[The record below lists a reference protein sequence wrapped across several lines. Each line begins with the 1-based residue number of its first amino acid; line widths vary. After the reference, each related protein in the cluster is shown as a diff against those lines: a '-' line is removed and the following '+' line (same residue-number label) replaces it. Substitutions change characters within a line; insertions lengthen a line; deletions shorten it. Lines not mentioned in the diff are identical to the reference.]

1 MDQLGVHIGSSV
13 RVAFPSSGTA
23 PGQSRRFTVVG
34 TTVLPPDFNPRG
46 GLGTGA
52 IFTLAGLVGHSCS
65 SGPGGQA
72 CISSS
77 VLSNNGA
84 FLVRAAPGQQGKAA
98 IDALSRAYPAQVNF
112 PQPPTNLVN
121 FGDAVN
127 FPLILGFVVVLFGIG
142 TLLHLLLTSLNRR
155 RRETGL
161 LKSLGMLRRQ
171 IAFCVSWQ
179 TTTVA
184 LIGVVLGVPLGIAA
198 GRAVWSSFASNVGVD
213 TVPVVAV
220 GLLFLVAFGALVVAN
235 VLAVVPAFVAA
246 RARPASLL
254 RAE

>member
-1 MDQLGVHIGSSV
+1 
-13 RVAFPSSGTA
+13 
-23 PGQSRRFTVVG
+23 
-34 TTVLPPDFNPRG
+34 VLPPDFNPRG

-52 IFTLAGLVGHSCS
+52 IFTLAGFIGHSCP

-72 CISSS
+72 CIAST

-84 FLVRAAPGQQGKAA
+84 FLVRAAPGQQGNGA
-98 IDALSRAYPAQVNF
+98 IDALSRTYPSQVNF

-121 FGDAVN
+121 FGEAVN
-127 FPLILGFVVVLFGIG
+127 FPLILGFVVVLFGVA

-171 IAFCVSWQ
+171 IAYCVSWQ

-184 LIGVVLGVPLGIAA
+184 LIGVALGVPLGIAA
-198 GRAVWSSFASNVGVD
+198 GRAVWSAFASNVGVD
-213 TVPVVAV
+213 TVPVVTV
-220 GLLFLVAFGALVVAN
+220 GLLVLVALGALVVAN